1 MCGNAQIQ
9 WDNSIQ
15 GAWSL
20 AAIGLVIG
28 LFSSIIIE
36 KPNDEGYW
44 PSGEDNGFTIS
55 LDYRD
60 LLPQKSEEE

>member
-1 MCGNAQIQ
+1 MVF
-9 WDNSIQ
+9 S
-15 GAWSL
+15 
-20 AAIGLVIG
+20 AIGLVTG

-36 KPNDEGYW
+36 KPNDEGWLYQVVK
-44 PSGEDNGFTIS
+44 NGFTIS